1 GKGVIKIKSKL
12 APVLPSSTIAG
23 GTTAAAAAAA
33 VRLPETTYKNVN
45 SINAFN
51 GSVAVTSS
59 NLGLG
64 TTFLHDTPA
73 TASITKLSTSP
84 HLMSPTHNVLTGSGT
99 GTGYSNTSVLNN
111 TSIGTSSVG
120 TGTGAGVICSSDSGI
135 SSIISSTPSLSQL
148 SPPPVSNAVSLAI
161 LASSI
166 VTTSSNCAMTNNNG
180 SSNSCTPGSG
190 SGSGGR
196 CSPIIGGIT
205 ANLTNGLA
213 SSSCIY
219 GASATGTGSGS
230 PLLYAER
237 TSPALNMMVSSG
249 KTKNLSPLQ
258 NASIGVSMASYTA
271 GSGTLTSIAVS
282 TAVST
287 QAQTG
292 SGSNYLNTIKMLG
305 PAASIDLGTSPLTHR
320 NYPSIKGFTFRRSFD
335 DKIIAVSTA
344 TASGHVSSQSQTSLG
359 GPAISAAS
367 YISHF
372 PATSS
377 HHHHYHHHLQQ
388 QSQQTP
394 HFAHYHPQHTSH
406 LHHNHLHH
414 ATHSALH
421 HHLVGGGGVG
431 GFHGNFM
438 GISSSAV
445 KHSVASAN
453 SAVPFLPS
461 PLYAPLTSSQ
471 STTKLSHRDDFL
483 QQIGYLPTT
492 RIYSTPSSLVDE
504 DKAQQ
509 DFLSLSL
516 SPPLNRRRD
525 MPALRG
531 PYVSLDKM
539 ESITQVILG
548 TMDFLSS
555 ASTNTGVCEAPS
567 SKATELISLLSKPD
581 MCLKD
586 EAPSWK
592 YLYKLMDFFQL
603 LLHTILPYIS
613 LASEHFTNIQ
623 HSLAGWREQL
633 YSHYQLYS
641 NILMNDQLFV
651 FALKLSSLLLF
662 LFVMHWLKQISTSTH
677 ENLQQ
682 QHEKLHS
689 QAAGNGGLPPIS
701 LNETV
706 KPQTIIC
713 EFEFKTPGELRAEA
727 EAVNIV
733 MLDMEEKK
741 RRKRFSK
748 KRKCVSAGPILIHLR
763 QTKKN
768 KKPIA
773 APQPYVVAM
782 LPPEEARDHYLPLR
796 STPLVVGSRKPQ
808 AVVINN
814 ISMDHEEPDIAYIS
828 EPRGTLSTT
837 DEIFPDSP
845 ESSLYGS
852 DEEQEDV
859 AQYCRGGY
867 HPVVIGDIFDNR
879 FRVVRKLGWGHF
891 STVWLCRDLKEEKY
905 VALKVVKSAPHYIE
919 TAADEIRLLEAIR
932 DADPL
937 DVKRERIVRLLN
949 HFTVRGVNGVH
960 TCLVFEALG
969 CSLYKLIVKNNY
981 QGLAVAQVRNIIKQV
996 LEGLDYLHS
1005 KCNII
1010 HTDIKPENILLVIDN
1025 AAAMNQQIDDEIT
1038 SLRIKGVDFPDS
1050 YISSIEKQTKTRAK
1064 WPLQNIE
1071 MNAANTTTNTA
1082 NNSASSTPLPPP
1094 LNVGVGG
1101 GGGGSNLSGDKED
1114 TSSLTSKYSSLMGD
1128 SIEGSST
1135 GGGNN
1140 QTSNTTGN
1148 LNNRYRTEKKITAK
1162 SIDEAEEIGIET
1174 KLNQNNSNNDNNNFD
1189 NNNAVPQ
1196 TDKEINSLNTA
1207 TINDN
1212 SNVST
1217 TLTTTTKTSDKM
1229 SFETTSTTPLPSKPS
1244 IIKPTI
1250 TSNTTSMSSKPP
1262 TETTPGSDIEQT
1274 NNKLNNTNTTIP
1286 QTQSYTNA
1294 IQSLINNT
1302 NVRVKIADLGNA
1314 CYEYHHFTEDIQT
1327 RQYRSIE
1334 VLLGAPYNYTADIW
1348 STACLAFELAT
1359 GDYLFDPHAGETY
1372 SRDEDHL
1379 AHIIE
1384 LLGTIPP
1391 SVILRG
1397 KHGLKY
1403 FTSYGS
1409 LRYITKLKPW
1419 SLINVLIEKYDW
1431 DPVEAKKFSDF
1442 LLPMLEYNPVIR
1454 ASAAECLTH
1463 PWLEEK
1469 EEFV

>member
-1 GKGVIKIKSKL
+1 MES
-12 APVLPSSTIAG
+12 IAQI
-23 GTTAAAAAAA
+23 
-33 VRLPETTYKNVN
+33 L
-45 SINAFN
+45 
-51 GSVAVTSS
+51 
-59 NLGLG
+59 LG
-64 TTFLHDTPA
+64 TMNFLRPA
-73 TASITKLSTSP
+73 TT
-84 HLMSPTHNVLTGSGT
+84 TG
-99 GTGYSNTSVLNN
+99 V
-111 TSIGTSSVG
+111 
-120 TGTGAGVICSSDSGI
+120 C
-135 SSIISSTPSLSQL
+135 
-148 SPPPVSNAVSLAI
+148 
-161 LASSI
+161 
-166 VTTSSNCAMTNNNG
+166 
-180 SSNSCTPGSG
+180 
-190 SGSGGR
+190 
-196 CSPIIGGIT
+196 
-205 ANLTNGLA
+205 
-213 SSSCIY
+213 
-219 GASATGTGSGS
+219 
-230 PLLYAER
+230 
-237 TSPALNMMVSSG
+237 
-249 KTKNLSPLQ
+249 
-258 NASIGVSMASYTA
+258 
-271 GSGTLTSIAVS
+271 
-282 TAVST
+282 
-287 QAQTG
+287 
-292 SGSNYLNTIKMLG
+292 
-305 PAASIDLGTSPLTHR
+305 
-320 NYPSIKGFTFRRSFD
+320 
-335 DKIIAVSTA
+335 
-344 TASGHVSSQSQTSLG
+344 QSQTSK
-359 GPAISAAS
+359 
-367 YISHF
+367 
-372 PATSS
+372 TSDVIA
-377 HHHHYHHHLQQ
+377 
-388 QSQQTP
+388 
-394 HFAHYHPQHTSH
+394 F
-406 LHHNHLHH
+406 
-414 ATHSALH
+414 
-421 HHLVGGGGVG
+421 
-431 GFHGNFM
+431 F
-438 GISSSAV
+438 V
-445 KHSVASAN
+445 KS
-453 SAVPFLPS
+453 
-461 PLYAPLTSSQ
+461 
-471 STTKLSHRDDFL
+471 
-483 QQIGYLPTT
+483 
-492 RIYSTPSSLVDE
+492 
-504 DKAQQ
+504 
-509 DFLSLSL
+509 
-516 SPPLNRRRD
+516 
-525 MPALRG
+525 
-531 PYVSLDKM
+531 
-539 ESITQVILG
+539 
-548 TMDFLSS
+548 
-555 ASTNTGVCEAPS
+555 
-567 SKATELISLLSKPD
+567 D

-586 EAPSWK
+586 ESPSWK
-592 YLYKLMDFFQL
+592 YLYKLIDFYQL
-603 LLHTILPYIS
+603 FLHTILPYIS
-613 LASEHFTNIQ
+613 LASEHFINIQ
-623 HSLAGWREQL
+623 HSLAGWREVL
-633 YSHYQLYS
+633 YSYYQVYS

-651 FALKLSSLLLF
+651 FALKISSLLLF
-662 LFVMHWLKQISTSTH
+662 LFVMHWLKKISTSSN
-677 ENLQQ
+677 ENLQPQ
-682 QHEKLHS
+682 KSHKHS
-689 QAAGNGGLPPIS
+689 PGNGCIPPKSPDERI
-701 LNETV
+701 TA
-706 KPQTIIC
+706 QTIIC

-727 EAVNIV
+727 EAVNSV
-733 MLDMEEKK
+733 MLDVEEKK
-741 RRKRFSK
+741 RRKRISK

-763 QTKKN
+763 QTKKHKN
-768 KKPIA
+768 PIV
-773 APQPYVVAM
+773 PQPYVVAM

-796 STPLVVGSRKPQ
+796 SKPLAVGSGKPQ
-808 AVVINN
+808 AVLVNN
-814 ISMDHEEPDIAYIS
+814 ITSDHEEPEITYIS

-1010 HTDIKPENILLVIDN
+1010 HTDVKPENILLVIDN

-1094 LNVGVGG
+1094 LNIGGGG

-1140 QTSNTTGN
+1140 TTSNTTGN

-1174 KLNQNNSNNDNNNFD
+1174 KLNHDNFNNDNNNFD
-1189 NNNAVPQ
+1189 NNNAAPQ
-1196 TDKEINSLNTA
+1196 TDCEMNPLNTVKL
-1207 TINDN
+1207 NDN
-1212 SNVST
+1212 STIST
-1217 TLTTTTKTSDKM
+1217 I
-1229 SFETTSTTPLPSKPS
+1229 TSTTTIKTDDDVDDHKQLIETTTPLSSPPSK
-1244 IIKPTI
+1244 IIIPTTT
-1250 TSNTTSMSSKPP
+1250 TSNTTLTSSKPP

-1274 NNKLNNTNTTIP
+1274 NNKLNNTTTTIP

-1431 DPVEAKKFSDF
+1431 DPAEAKKFSDF

>member
-1 GKGVIKIKSKL
+1 
-12 APVLPSSTIAG
+12 
-23 GTTAAAAAAA
+23 
-33 VRLPETTYKNVN
+33 
-45 SINAFN
+45 
-51 GSVAVTSS
+51 
-59 NLGLG
+59 
-64 TTFLHDTPA
+64 
-73 TASITKLSTSP
+73 
-84 HLMSPTHNVLTGSGT
+84 MSPTHNVLTGSGT

-120 TGTGAGVICSSDSGI
+120 TGGTGAGVICSSDSGI

-166 VTTSSNCAMTNNNG
+166 VTTSSNCTMTNNNG

-237 TSPALNMMVSSG
+237 TSPALNMMVGSG

-406 LHHNHLHH
+406 LHHNHNHLHH

-531 PYVSLDKM
+531 PYVSL
-539 ESITQVILG
+539 
-548 TMDFLSS
+548 
-555 ASTNTGVCEAPS
+555 
-567 SKATELISLLSKPD
+567 
-581 MCLKD
+581 
-586 EAPSWK
+586 
-592 YLYKLMDFFQL
+592 
-603 LLHTILPYIS
+603 
-613 LASEHFTNIQ
+613 
-623 HSLAGWREQL
+623 
-633 YSHYQLYS
+633 
-641 NILMNDQLFV
+641 
-651 FALKLSSLLLF
+651 
-662 LFVMHWLKQISTSTH
+662 
-677 ENLQQ
+677 
-682 QHEKLHS
+682 
-689 QAAGNGGLPPIS
+689 
-701 LNETV
+701 
-706 KPQTIIC
+706 
-713 EFEFKTPGELRAEA
+713 
-727 EAVNIV
+727 
-733 MLDMEEKK
+733 
-741 RRKRFSK
+741 
-748 KRKCVSAGPILIHLR
+748 
-763 QTKKN
+763 
-768 KKPIA
+768 
-773 APQPYVVAM
+773 
-782 LPPEEARDHYLPLR
+782 
-796 STPLVVGSRKPQ
+796 
-808 AVVINN
+808 
-814 ISMDHEEPDIAYIS
+814 S

-1101 GGGGSNLSGDKED
+1101 GGGSNLSGDKED

-1140 QTSNTTGN
+1140 TTSNTTGN

-1162 SIDEAEEIGIET
+1162 
-1174 KLNQNNSNNDNNNFD
+1174 
-1189 NNNAVPQ
+1189 
-1196 TDKEINSLNTA
+1196 
-1207 TINDN
+1207 
-1212 SNVST
+1212 
-1217 TLTTTTKTSDKM
+1217 
-1229 SFETTSTTPLPSKPS
+1229 
-1244 IIKPTI
+1244 
-1250 TSNTTSMSSKPP
+1250 
-1262 TETTPGSDIEQT
+1262 
-1274 NNKLNNTNTTIP
+1274 
-1286 QTQSYTNA
+1286 TQSYTNA

>member
-1 GKGVIKIKSKL
+1 
-12 APVLPSSTIAG
+12 
-23 GTTAAAAAAA
+23 
-33 VRLPETTYKNVN
+33 
-45 SINAFN
+45 
-51 GSVAVTSS
+51 
-59 NLGLG
+59 
-64 TTFLHDTPA
+64 
-73 TASITKLSTSP
+73 
-84 HLMSPTHNVLTGSGT
+84 MSPTHPATGIGNT
-99 GTGYSNTSVLNN
+99 GGGGMVYGNSATMSNMA
-111 TSIGTSSVG
+111 SVG
-120 TGTGAGVICSSDSGI
+120 GASVICSSDSGI
-135 SSIISSTPSLSQL
+135 SSIISSTPSLTQL
-148 SPPPVSNAVSLAI
+148 SPPPAVVSNAVSLAI
-161 LASSI
+161 LASSVI
-166 VTTSSNCAMTNNNG
+166 TTSSSSTAITNNNG

-205 ANLTNGLA
+205 ANLSNGLA

-219 GASATGTGSGS
+219 GSAVPSSSGS
-230 PLLYAER
+230 PLFFTER
-237 TSPALNMMVSSG
+237 TSPALSMLGSS
-249 KTKNLSPLQ
+249 KTKTLSPLQ
-258 NASIGVSMASYTA
+258 TSSISGMSPYASGV
-271 GSGTLTSIAVS
+271 TSSVVVS
-282 TAVST
+282 SSSSLSQTQNST
-287 QAQTG
+287 G
-292 SGSNYLNTIKMLG
+292 GGSNYLNTIKMLG
-305 PAASIDLGTSPLTHR
+305 PAASIDLGSSPLTHR
-320 NYPSIKGFTFRRSFD
+320 NYPTIKGFTFRRSFD
-335 DKIIAVSTA
+335 DKIIAVSTSA
-344 TASGHVSSQSQTSLG
+344 AAVIGPVSSQSQTSLG
-359 GPAISAAS
+359 GAAVSAS
-367 YISHF
+367 PYLSHF
-372 PATSS
+372 PATAS

-388 QSQQTP
+388 QSPQIP
-394 HFAHYHPQHTSH
+394 HFAHYHPQHPSH
-406 LHHNHLHH
+406 LHHNHLHNH
-414 ATHSALH
+414 HPSAHMAGLTH
-421 HHLVGGGGVG
+421 HHHGPTLPTTTHHQLGGGSGGGGVASSG
-431 GFHGNFM
+431 GGSSSSGGGVGPFHSNFM
-438 GISSSAV
+438 SSAA

-453 SAVPFLPS
+453 VAASFLPP

-531 PYVSLDKM
+531 PYVSL
-539 ESITQVILG
+539 
-548 TMDFLSS
+548 
-555 ASTNTGVCEAPS
+555 
-567 SKATELISLLSKPD
+567 
-581 MCLKD
+581 
-586 EAPSWK
+586 
-592 YLYKLMDFFQL
+592 
-603 LLHTILPYIS
+603 
-613 LASEHFTNIQ
+613 
-623 HSLAGWREQL
+623 
-633 YSHYQLYS
+633 
-641 NILMNDQLFV
+641 
-651 FALKLSSLLLF
+651 
-662 LFVMHWLKQISTSTH
+662 
-677 ENLQQ
+677 
-682 QHEKLHS
+682 
-689 QAAGNGGLPPIS
+689 
-701 LNETV
+701 
-706 KPQTIIC
+706 
-713 EFEFKTPGELRAEA
+713 
-727 EAVNIV
+727 
-733 MLDMEEKK
+733 
-741 RRKRFSK
+741 
-748 KRKCVSAGPILIHLR
+748 
-763 QTKKN
+763 
-768 KKPIA
+768 
-773 APQPYVVAM
+773 
-782 LPPEEARDHYLPLR
+782 
-796 STPLVVGSRKPQ
+796 
-808 AVVINN
+808 
-814 ISMDHEEPDIAYIS
+814 S

-845 ESSLYGS
+845 DSSLYGS
-852 DEEQEDV
+852 DEEQEDA

-981 QGLAVAQVRNIIKQV
+981 QGLALAQVRNIIKQV

-1071 MNAANTTTNTA
+1071 MNAANVTNTNTA

-1094 LNVGVGG
+1094 LGVAGN
-1101 GGGGSNLSGDKED
+1101 NLSGDKED
-1114 TSSLTSKYSSLMGD
+1114 TSSIASKYSSLMGD
-1128 SIEGSST
+1128 SIDGGSST
-1135 GGGNN
+1135 GGGGGGVGGVGNGGGAN
-1140 QTSNTTGN
+1140 TNATNSSTTGN
-1148 LNNRYRTEKKITAK
+1148 INNRYRAEKKITAK
-1162 SIDEAEEIGIET
+1162 
-1174 KLNQNNSNNDNNNFD
+1174 
-1189 NNNAVPQ
+1189 
-1196 TDKEINSLNTA
+1196 
-1207 TINDN
+1207 
-1212 SNVST
+1212 
-1217 TLTTTTKTSDKM
+1217 
-1229 SFETTSTTPLPSKPS
+1229 
-1244 IIKPTI
+1244 
-1250 TSNTTSMSSKPP
+1250 
-1262 TETTPGSDIEQT
+1262 
-1274 NNKLNNTNTTIP
+1274 
-1286 QTQSYTNA
+1286 TQSYTNA

-1348 STACLAFELAT
+1348 STACLTFELAT

-1379 AHIIE
+1379 AHIVE

-1391 SVILRG
+1391 SVIFRG
-1397 KHGLKY
+1397 KHGVKY

-1409 LRYITKLKPW
+1409 LRNITKLKPW

-1431 DPVEAKKFSDF
+1431 DPIEAKKFSDF

-1454 ASAAECLTH
+1454 ASAAECLNH